1 MQTSVPELLDFSDE
15 PQHVLDLY
23 GAQSPDGSFAAN
35 CLMAR
40 RMVERG
46 VRFVHLYHRGWDHHG
61 DLVPYMETC
70 CRLCD
75 GPSSALIQDL
85 KQRDLLKDTL
95 IIWGGEFGRTPMFQ
109 GKGQKPGRD
118 HHIQGFSMW
127 MAGGG
132 VRGGTTYGTTDELGY
147 AAEDNRVHVRDL
159 HATMLHTLGIDHRKL
174 AVKYQGLDFR
184 LTGVEPAR
192 VLKEVLA

>member
-1 MQTSVPELLDFSDE
+1 
-15 PQHVLDLY
+15 
-23 GAQSPDGSFAAN
+23 
-35 CLMAR
+35 
-40 RMVERG
+40 
-46 VRFVHLYHRGWDHHG
+46 
-61 DLVPYMETC
+61 
-70 CRLCD
+70 
-75 GPSSALIQDL
+75 
-85 KQRDLLKDTL
+85 
-95 IIWGGEFGRTPMFQ
+95 
-109 GKGQKPGRD
+109 
-118 HHIQGFSMW
+118 MW

-147 AAEDNRVHVRDL
+147 AAEDNRVDVRDL